1 MHINASINRLGEAIL
16 LSSCQFTLKKIQ
28 CTSFRV
34 GHVQRKKLKCHS
46 FTTLFTQTCINY
58 FRAPQNDSN
67 LLQVPT
73 LYLLFKNLYG
83 GHCDIP

>member
-34 GHVQRKKLKCHS
+34 GHVQRKKIK
-46 FTTLFTQTCINY
+46 TLFAQTCINY

-73 LYLLFKNLYG
+73 YLLFKNLYG
-83 GHCDIP
+83 GHCDIPS

>member
-28 CTSFRV
+28 YTSWTCTK
-34 GHVQRKKLKCHS
+34 RKKLKCHS
-46 FTTLFTQTCINY
+46 FTTLFAQTCINY

-73 LYLLFKNLYG
+73 YLLFKNLYG
-83 GHCDIP
+83 GHCDIPS